1 MNKMIKL
8 VDLLKEIGEASKTFN
23 TTKTDDGKTIFFKI
37 DDPNFPIDNFWIA
50 ITLADKDNII
60 SQSPDDDANKSG
72 FNLSKYRGNAA
83 KVDFGIIEN
92 GAWVF
97 PEINKGYLFG
107 VMGTVVNSIKT
118 VLNKHKGIE
127 YLLFIPAAKIRSTN
141 NLTPNKK
148 FKSNN
153 NPPVNQDTQISDNGA
168 QRENLYLAY
177 IRKQLPSAKLD
188 KENGWNVITLK

>member
-1 MNKMIKL
+1 MIKL
-8 VDLLKEIGEASKTFN
+8 LDLLNEIGEASKTFN
-23 TTKTDDGKTIFFKI
+23 TTKTDDGKHIWFKI
-37 DDPNFPIDNFWIA
+37 DDPNFPIDNFWIVV
-50 ITLADKDNII
+50 TLADKDNII
-60 SQSPDDDANKSG
+60 SQTPDDDVNKSG

-92 GAWVF
+92 GAWSF

-127 YLLFIPAAKIRSTN
+127 YLLFVPAAKIRSTN

-148 FKSNN
+148 FKPAN
-153 NPPVNQDTQISDNGA
+153 NPPVDQDTQISDNGT
-168 QRENLYLAY
+168 QRQNLYLAY
-177 IRKQLPSAKLD
+177 VRKQLPNAGLGV
-188 KENGWNVITLK
+188 ENGWNVITLK